1 MKRIKEVALEI
12 PKTELRCFFCYCSMK
27 NETVYSLDDLYFY
40 HYECLLEKFR
50 ANEVTEF
57 QLMRLDSS
65 IIKVDV
71 PPETKKNY

>member
-1 MKRIKEVALEI
+1 MKRIKEVNLEI

-27 NETVYSLDDLYFY
+27 NEVIYNLDDIAFY

-57 QLMRLDSS
+57 QLMKTDGT
-65 IIKVDV
+65 IHKVDV
-71 PPETKKNY
+71 PPETKKY